1 VVADVGA
8 VAGDSTRARARALEA
23 VELYERKGDLVS
35 VALAR
40 ERA

>member
-1 VVADVGA
+1 VVADVDVA
-8 VAGDSTRARARALEA
+8 AGDSTRARDCALEA
-23 VELYERKGDLVS
+23 AELYERKGDLVS